1 MLIGYAFLIT
11 AFRKLSPTEVI
22 SERDVT
28 ALGTSPIATTYNSYE
43 KAPKSSARRTR
54 TAFLAGVR
62 KARRAPVWSDI
73 YPLATTGDE
82 ANMKGEGTS
91 LGLVVE
97 GAYLRVEDHA
107 RL

>member
-1 MLIGYAFLIT
+1 VLIGYAFLIA
-11 AFRKLSPTEVI
+11 AFRKLSPIEVI
-22 SERDVT
+22 PERDVT

-43 KAPKSSARRTR
+43 KAPKSSARRTQ
-54 TAFLAGVR
+54 TALLAGLR
-62 KARRAPVWSDI
+62 KAKHAPVWSDI

-82 ANMKGEGTS
+82 ADMKGEDTS

-97 GAYLRVEDHA
+97 GTYLRVEDHA